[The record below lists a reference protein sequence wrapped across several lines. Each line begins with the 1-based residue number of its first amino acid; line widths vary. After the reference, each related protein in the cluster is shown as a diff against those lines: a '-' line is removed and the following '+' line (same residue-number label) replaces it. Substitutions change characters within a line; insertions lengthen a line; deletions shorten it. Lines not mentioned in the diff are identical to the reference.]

1 MVQELKTHSTM
12 AQIAPQ
18 ELTLVSLMD
27 VLGTQYVQEGVPASA
42 SVYFVKKGT
51 NPTPW
56 EIDPIRLLDNVRV
69 HHATQTRL
77 TGSAQFREGGFTVS
91 FALSEDG
98 ISCFYLFD
106 EVREGFEPVILFHLR
121 SFARHRSAADCE
133 MVLSKTVSV
142 CRDGKTSACTRSV
155 FTESCKQISLPQL
168 PSEELEICLASCLS
182 GRGILLGLSQ
192 MQFARVW
199 MQDEA
204 LWISLVPSLKPAE
217 GALGA
222 QPCVRIEPV

>member
-18 ELTLVSLMD
+18 ELTLVSLVD

-42 SVYFVKKGT
+42 SVYFVEKNT

-56 EIDPIRLLDNVRV
+56 EIDPIRVLDNVRV
-69 HHATQTRL
+69 HHNTQTRL
-77 TGSAQFREGGFTVS
+77 TGSARFREGGYTVS

-106 EVREGFEPVILFHLR
+106 EVKQGYEPVILFHLR
-121 SFARHRSAADCE
+121 SFARHRNAADCE
-133 MVLSKTVSV
+133 MVLSREVPV
-142 CRDGKTSACTRSV
+142 CCGSETRTTTRSV
-155 FTESCKQISLPQL
+155 FTPQTKELYLPQL
-168 PSEELEICLASCLS
+168 PSKDVEIRLASCLS

-192 MQFARVW
+192 MQAVRVW
-199 MQDEA
+199 MQDA
-204 LWISLVPSLKPAE
+204 SLWISLIPSLEPANDI
-217 GALGA
+217 LGA

>member
-106 EVREGFEPVILFHLR
+106 EVGEGFEPVILFHLR

-133 MVLSKTVSV
+133 MVLSRAVPV
-142 CRDGKTSACTRSV
+142 CRDGKTSHCTRSV

-168 PSEELEICLASCLS
+168 PSEELEIRLASCLS

-192 MQFARVW
+192 MQSARVW

-204 LWISLVPSLKPAE
+204 LWISLVPSLKPTE
-217 GALGA
+217 SALGA

>member
-42 SVYFVKKGT
+42 SVHFVKKGT

-77 TGSAQFREGGFTVS
+77 TGSAPVS
-91 FALSEDG
+91 
-98 ISCFYLFD
+98 
-106 EVREGFEPVILFHLR
+106 
-121 SFARHRSAADCE
+121 
-133 MVLSKTVSV
+133 
-142 CRDGKTSACTRSV
+142 
-155 FTESCKQISLPQL
+155 
-168 PSEELEICLASCLS
+168 
-182 GRGILLGLSQ
+182 
-192 MQFARVW
+192 
-199 MQDEA
+199 
-204 LWISLVPSLKPAE
+204 
-217 GALGA
+217 
-222 QPCVRIEPV
+222 

>member
-133 MVLSKTVSV
+133 MVLSKTVPV
-142 CRDGKTSACTRSV
+142 CRDGKTSDCTRSV

-168 PSEELEICLASCLS
+168 PSEELEIRLASCLS

-192 MQFARVW
+192 MQSARVW